1 MAIERSTW
9 VTGIAVSTF
18 LALISALLL
27 SGMNII
33 CTGSEMTRAILAHI
47 RTSIS
52 ECEIKNPLPDHVQE
66 CIRQYAIR
74 RNIPLTHGV
83 PFAYDTYGE
92 LIVLAPSEACRG
104 ESAGPYSKGP
114 NRIDEC
120 GRGDDIR

>member
-1 MAIERSTW
+1 
-9 VTGIAVSTF
+9 
-18 LALISALLL
+18 
-27 SGMNII
+27 
-33 CTGSEMTRAILAHI
+33 MTRAILAHI

-52 ECEIKNPLPDHVQE
+52 ECEIKNPLSDQVQE